1 MHTET
6 QVKNEL
12 ISEGFIETSPSVF
25 KCLISN
31 FEAAGT
37 ISNGDRMVTLTI
49 DETGRWF
56 SRVDGWGKVERDVD
70 LCNFVHNP
78 IGAIKA
84 VLK

>member
-1 MHTET
+1 MHIET

-12 ISEGFIETSPSVF
+12 LNEGFIETAPSVF
-25 KCLISN
+25 KCLISG
-31 FEAAGT
+31 FAAAGT
-37 ISNGDRMVTLTI
+37 ISNGERMVTLTI

-70 LCNFVHNP
+70 LRDFVHNP